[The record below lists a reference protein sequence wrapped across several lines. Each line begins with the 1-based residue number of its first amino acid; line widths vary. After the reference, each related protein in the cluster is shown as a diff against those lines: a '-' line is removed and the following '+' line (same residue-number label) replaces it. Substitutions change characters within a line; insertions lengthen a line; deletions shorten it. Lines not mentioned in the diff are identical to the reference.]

1 MDYCSFCKVFVSS
14 GGAASA
20 APTPTVTI
28 FISGVVAVVGV
39 ATLVVTWSQ
48 MRIASAKTKLDLYNK
63 RFNVY
68 LAALEFY
75 QYAYSDKRV
84 DLKQKAEKLTH
95 AYRETK
101 FLFDSED
108 GIYETLGKIQKG
120 AGVVKAYDE
129 YRREGKFDMDR
140 ESILIKRNGDALLA
154 MEKDLLTLEEKLEK
168 YLSFQNVRG
177 WTIF

>member
-1 MDYCSFCKVFVSS
+1 MEYCSFCSVFVSS
-14 GGAASA
+14 GAVG
-20 APTPTVTI
+20 APTTPTATI

-39 ATLVVTWSQ
+39 ATLAVAWSQ

-68 LAALEFY
+68 LAALEYY
-75 QYAYSDKRV
+75 QYAYSDNRV

-101 FLFDSED
+101 FLFNSED

-120 AGVVKAYDE
+120 AGIVRAYDE
-129 YRREGKFDMDR
+129 CRREGKFDTDR
-140 ESILIKRNGDALLA
+140 ERILAKRNGDALLA
-154 MEKDLLTLEEKLEK
+154 MEKDLLDLEEKLGK
-168 YLSFQNVRG
+168 YLSFHNVRG

>member
-1 MDYCSFCKVFVSS
+1 MDYCSFCSVFVSS
-14 GGAASA
+14 GAVG
-20 APTPTVTI
+20 APTTPTATL

-39 ATLVVTWSQ
+39 ATLAVAWSQ

-68 LAALEFY
+68 LAALEYY
-75 QYAYSDKRV
+75 QYAYSDNRV

-101 FLFDSED
+101 FLFNSKD
-108 GIYETLGKIQKG
+108 GIYEALGKIQKG
-120 AGVVKAYDE
+120 ASIVRAYDE
-129 YRREGKFDMDR
+129 YRREGKLDMDR
-140 ESILIKRNGDALLA
+140 ERILAERNGDALLA
-154 MEKDLLTLEEKLEK
+154 MGKDLLALEEKLGK
-168 YLSFQNVRG
+168 YLSFHNVRG